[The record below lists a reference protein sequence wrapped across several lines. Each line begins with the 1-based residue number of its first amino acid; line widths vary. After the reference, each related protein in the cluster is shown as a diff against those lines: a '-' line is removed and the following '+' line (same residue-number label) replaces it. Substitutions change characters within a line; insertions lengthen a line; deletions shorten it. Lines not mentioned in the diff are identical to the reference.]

1 MSPQWRVVAA
11 SVKGPS
17 HASTSRPNQDRELAR
32 RIGRDGTW
40 VYAVADGA
48 GSRSRA
54 DRGALL
60 AVEAAAAAAERV
72 FGARTPGEPEDWQG
86 AVRIFAAESL
96 ALFDRAVAAE
106 ITALRQVSA
115 ESPQELW
122 SSFATTLL
130 AVVAAPPYFGYFTVG
145 DCFLVV
151 DREPGGPHLVVAAPD
166 REHAGETVFLTS
178 AQRESHVGRGVIV
191 DSRIRGIALCSDGLC
206 EGMLDVVQHADGRLQ
221 QRAPGEFSAYFD
233 HFASPAVDDAE
244 LTRKLLSKE
253 FAATSGD
260 DKTIV
265 MAVRTT

>member
-1 MSPQWRVVAA
+1 MSPPWRVVAA

-17 HASTSRPNQDRELAR
+17 HAGTSRPNQDRKLVR
-32 RIGRDGTW
+32 RIGRGGAW

-54 DRGALL
+54 DTGALL

-72 FGARTPGEPEDWQG
+72 FGARTPAEPEDWQG
-86 AVRIFAAESL
+86 AVRAFAAESL
-96 ALFDRAVAAE
+96 GLFDHAVAAE
-106 ITALRQVSA
+106 VAALPETGG
-115 ESPQELW
+115 ESPQQLR

-130 AVVAAPPYFGYFTVG
+130 AVVAAPPFFGYFSVG

-178 AQRESHVGRGVIV
+178 ARREAHLGRGVIV
-191 DSRIRGIALCSDGLC
+191 DSRIRGVALCSDGLS
-206 EGMLDVVQHADGRLQ
+206 EGMLDIVQHADGRLQ

-244 LTRKLLSKE
+244 LARKLLSKE

-265 MAVRTT
+265 LAVRTT